1 MKKLFVGAAIFAA
14 LTMTACSSNPMKSG
28 SMSYDETV
36 AEAKAQH
43 AKAKEYGNVWQQKKM
58 KMSYVE
64 HYLAEAE
71 KAKQAGNQDKAM
83 KMAKEALKTANAE
96 VAQSED
102 NQGLKPAW
110 IKD

>member
-1 MKKLFVGAAIFAA
+1 MKKLFAGAAIFAA
-14 LTMTACSSNPMKSG
+14 LTLSACSSNPMKSG

-58 KMSYVE
+58 KLPYVE
-64 HYLAEAE
+64 HYLAEAD
-71 KAKQAGNQDKAM
+71 KAKKAGNEDKAM

-102 NQGLKPAW
+102 YQGMKPAW
-110 IKD
+110 IRN